1 MEITDQDIQNIV
13 DPNNGID
20 VIDIPLDTIAD
31 EAEAMAISL
40 VDNLSVFYY
49 NETFMKEHPNFKK
62 HIETDIDS
70 LRMLLKMRKS
80 DEVTHDILVRSIGQ
94 NPGNASLY
102 RSLSDVQRTMLN
114 IQTKIDDTIKSLNA
128 FMKGYQMEIN
138 FNQTQHEDDQDEQG
152 GVVLTSKGTKSFI
165 EQLKQN

>member
-40 VDNLSVFYY
+40 VDNLSTFYY

-80 DEVTHDILVRSIGQ
+80 DEVTHDILVKSIGQ

-114 IQTKIDDTIKSLNA
+114 IQTKIDDTIKSLNT

-138 FNQTQHEDDQDEQG
+138 FNQTQLEDNQDEQECIN
-152 GVVLTSKGTKSFI
+152 LTSKGTKSFI